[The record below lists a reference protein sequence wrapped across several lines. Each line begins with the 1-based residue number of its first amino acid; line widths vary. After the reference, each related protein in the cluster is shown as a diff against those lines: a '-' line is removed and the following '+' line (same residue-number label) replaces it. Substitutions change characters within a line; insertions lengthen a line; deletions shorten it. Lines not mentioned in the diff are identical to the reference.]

1 MLFNGFKFSCITF
14 LFVFFFSTISEI
26 RKSLP
31 FIGLLRKL
39 PDAMKRFVEHL
50 TTVYF
55 YTHTKEANS
64 SEILDLWIGLRVE
77 DFVPNLCA

>member
-1 MLFNGFKFSCITF
+1 M
-14 LFVFFFSTISEI
+14 
-26 RKSLP
+26 KS
-31 FIGLLRKL
+31 
-39 PDAMKRFVEHL
+39 FVEQSTSL

-77 DFVPNLCA
+77 DFVSNLCA

>member
-1 MLFNGFKFSCITF
+1 MHYFFVLFFPQF
-14 LFVFFFSTISEI
+14 LKLRNTCL
-26 RKSLP
+26 SLD
-31 FIGLLRKL
+31 FRENSHTS
-39 PDAMKRFVEHL
+39 V

-55 YTHTKEANS
+55 YMHTKETNS

>member
-1 MLFNGFKFSCITF
+1 
-14 LFVFFFSTISEI
+14 
-26 RKSLP
+26 
-31 FIGLLRKL
+31 
-39 PDAMKRFVEHL
+39 MKRFVALPTNL

-55 YTHTKEANS
+55 IYTHTKEAHL